1 MPAKYI
7 DEYRDRD
14 ISKAILQKIETL
26 SRKKIRLMEVCGTHT
41 MSIFKSGI
49 RTMLP
54 DTISLLSGPGCPVCV
69 TTQQEIDMFI
79 ELSGRE
85 DVIVATFGDLIRVP
99 GSESSLQK
107 EKAGGSDI
115 RIVYSTMDALQI
127 AKKNPDKSVV
137 FLGIG
142 FETTAPTVAA
152 SLLSA
157 KQMGIS
163 NYFVFSAHKLVPPAL
178 TALVGNKDVHV
189 DGFILPGHVSVIIG
203 ERAYRSIALNYHVPC
218 VIAGFEP
225 TDILQAI
232 FQLITQIGNG
242 NAKVEN
248 AYPRAVTVN
257 GNETAQRI
265 LSQVFKVTDASWRG
279 IGIMILPHFDNPI
292 LTQLNDSAVFEV
304 EGKKFAF
311 TTDSYVVD
319 PIFFPGGDIG
329 SLAVNGTVNDLAM
342 CGAKPLYLS
351 VSFIIE
357 EGFSMA
363 DLHKIIAS
371 MKSSAQAAGVLIVT
385 GDTKVVQRKAADKIF
400 INTSG
405 LGILAGD
412 IHISGANARPGDQI
426 IISGFIADHGI
437 TILTQREGLTL
448 ESPLRSDTAPLN
460 QLVQEMM
467 AACGS
472 IHTLRDPTRGGVA
485 TTLNEI
491 AVQSGTGIKLY
502 EAKIPIRDEVRG
514 ACELLGLDP
523 LYIANEGKLLACV
536 SPEDAAGLLQVVQ
549 ANKLGRN
556 AAIIGEITTDSPGN
570 VFMETTI
577 GGSRIIDMLTGEP
590 LPRIC

>member
-26 SRKKIRLMEVCGTHT
+26 SRKEIRLMEVCGTHT
-41 MSIFKSGI
+41 MSIFKNGI

-69 TTQQEIDMFI
+69 TTRQEIDMFI
-79 ELSGRE
+79 ELSRRE

-127 AKKNPDKSVV
+127 AQKNPDKSVV

-157 KQMGIS
+157 KQMGMD

-178 TALVGNKDVHV
+178 TALVGNKDVRV

-203 ERAYRSIALNYHVPC
+203 EKAYRSIVSNYHVPC

-232 FQLITQIGNG
+232 FLLITQIGSS

-279 IGIMILPHFDNPI
+279 IGMIPESGMKIRKEFSAFDAEKRFHPKASESKEPPGCACGKI
-292 LTQLNDSAVFEV
+292 L
-304 EGKKFAF
+304 
-311 TTDSYVVD
+311 
-319 PIFFPGGDIG
+319 IG
-329 SLAVNGTVNDLAM
+329 LMTPPD
-342 CGAKPLYLS
+342 CPLY
-351 VSFIIE
+351 
-357 EGFSMA
+357 G
-363 DLHKIIAS
+363 
-371 MKSSAQAAGVLIVT
+371 
-385 GDTKVVQRKAADKIF
+385 
-400 INTSG
+400 NTCT
-405 LGILAGD
+405 
-412 IHISGANARPGDQI
+412 P
-426 IISGFIADHGI
+426 
-437 TILTQREGLTL
+437 
-448 ESPLRSDTAPLN
+448 
-460 QLVQEMM
+460 
-467 AACGS
+467 
-472 IHTLRDPTRGGVA
+472 
-485 TTLNEI
+485 
-491 AVQSGTGIKLY
+491 
-502 EAKIPIRDEVRG
+502 
-514 ACELLGLDP
+514 
-523 LYIANEGKLLACV
+523 V
-536 SPEDAAGLLQVVQ
+536 SPIGPCMVSTEGTCAAYYRYY
-549 ANKLGRN
+549 RN
-556 AAIIGEITTDSPGN
+556 E
-570 VFMETTI
+570 
-577 GGSRIIDMLTGEP
+577 
-590 LPRIC
+590 